1 MPKVSIIVPI
11 YKAEAMLQKCL
22 DSIRR
27 QSESDW
33 ECLLLDDGSP
43 DRSGAI
49 CDAYAA
55 RDSRFIT
62 LHKPNGGVSETRNMG
77 LDMAKGDWIMFIDA
91 DDSIAPETL
100 EIALYNANVN
110 NLDIIQFSFTR
121 DKSQIGLH
129 DDSATGVCLRDEYI
143 AKNKMLGAVWGS
155 LVKASII
162 RDNNI
167 RFDRQM
173 KLAEDQLFTYTC
185 MSYAN
190 RMQRLPNMLYYYYDN
205 PGSATNNEKTED
217 IIYSS
222 QQCIKFKESHP
233 VFSFRIDDLVLFYI
247 EKLLLK
253 KEYKISVKLLT
264 NLNPASYTNRPWIV
278 RLACIFGLH
287 NMVSMYF
294 CSLCLRFYN
303 ELSAIKSKAKK
314 HE

>member
-1 MPKVSIIVPI
+1 MPKVSIIVPV
-11 YKAEAMLQKCL
+11 YKAEAMLAKCL

-27 QSESDW
+27 QTETDW
-33 ECLLLDDGSP
+33 ECILLDDGSP
-43 DRSGAI
+43 DGSGAI
-49 CDAYAA
+49 CDAYSS
-55 RDSRFIT
+55 RDNRFIT
-62 LHKPNGGVSETRNMG
+62 VHKPNEGVSETRNKG
-77 LDMAKGDWIMFIDA
+77 LELARGEWIMFIDA
-91 DDSIAPETL
+91 DDMITPETL
-100 EIALYNANVN
+100 EMALYNAKAN

-121 DKSQIGLH
+121 DETQIGLH
-129 DDSATGVCLRDEYI
+129 DDNATDICSRDEYI
-143 AKNKMLGAVWGS
+143 AKNKLLGAVWGS
-155 LVKASII
+155 LIKASII

-167 RFDRQM
+167 RFDKRM

-264 NLNPASYTNRPWIV
+264 NLNPASYTNRPWII
-278 RLACIFGLH
+278 RLACMFGLH

-294 CSLCLRFYN
+294 CSLCLRFYY